1 MGFFSRKSK
10 AAEPVASDF
19 VSFSLKSFR
28 NIFFLEKHRTLITI
42 LIFFQGNDATK
53 RLASVEEDLKAAN
66 LKVDLLTGQLADA
79 NHNVNQVTFE
89 SS

>member
-28 NIFFLEKHRTLITI
+28 NIFFLKKFEFWLQ
-42 LIFFQGNDATK
+42 FFQGNDATK